1 MTLGHI
7 STVDLS
13 PFQSSIPKNIEFSEN
28 FLSQMTF
35 VDFNMNYETYVKIH
49 KTNNKIYIRYSILWW
64 LKWFTIIHRCNVN
77 LLSIMDEVHPSTSN
91 FIYKL
96 DKNY

>member
-1 MTLGHI
+1 MTLSHI

-13 PFQSSIPKNIEFSEN
+13 PFQSSIPKNIGWSEK

-35 VDFNMNYETYVKIH
+35 VGFNMNYETYVKIH
-49 KTNNKIYIRYSILWW
+49 NSNNKKYIRYFIWW
-64 LKWFTIIHRCNVN
+64 LMWFTIIHGCSVN
-77 LLSIMDEVHPSTSN
+77 LLSIMDGVHPSTSN

-96 DKNY
+96 DKKY

>member
-13 PFQSSIPKNIEFSEN
+13 PFQSSISKNIEFSEN
-28 FLSQMTF
+28 FLSQVTF

-49 KTNNKIYIRYSILWW
+49 KTNNKIYILDIPYDDQCGSL
-64 LKWFTIIHRCNVN
+64 LFTDAM
-77 LLSIMDEVHPSTSN
+77 LAFYP
-91 FIYKL
+91 
-96 DKNY
+96 